1 MLFPLQAKIHLL
13 HCASMGDPERSILIR
28 CVDFLG
34 AKREE
39 LLPLAWA
46 FAYFFCLLCG
56 YSILRPVRDEMAI
69 EGGIKNLPWMMTATF
84 LTMLAVTPLFGWLSA
99 RCSRARL
106 LLAVYTFFV
115 INLLAFYLFM
125 ANHLYPEWVARSFFV
140 WLSVMNLFIVSVF
153 WSFMADLFTPEQGTR
168 LFGVIAAGGSSGALI
183 GPLITT
189 GLTFI
194 APVPVL
200 MLASMAFLLL
210 CLGCVYRLD
219 RWGRERTDQHRPQS
233 GEALGGSFLAGV
245 RLTFSSPY
253 LLGVCGYLAFLT
265 MTATFLYLEQTRLV
279 SEYLDQPEART
290 RLFSTLDFTTGLL
303 TWLTQVFI
311 TSRLIRRFGLVAGL
325 LFLPAISLAGFLGIA
340 LWPSLA
346 VYVVFSVLR
355 RVGEYALSKPAREV
369 LFTVV
374 SREEK
379 YKAKNFIDTAISRGG
394 DASTGWLVTGIK
406 ALGATTTHIALALVP
421 LMIAWAWLATV
432 LARQEKRRSA
442 STVPSMTES
451 SHRTG

>member
-1 MLFPLQAKIHLL
+1 MVGLDQTRLTRWAHT
-13 HCASMGDPERSILIR
+13 
-28 CVDFLG
+28 LG
-34 AKREE
+34 VKREE
-39 LLPLAWA
+39 FVPLAWA
-46 FAYFFCLLCG
+46 FVYFFCLLCG

-69 EGGIKNLPWMMTATF
+69 EGGLKHLPWMMTATF
-84 LTMLAVTPLFGWLSA
+84 LTMLAATPLFGWLSA
-99 RCSRARL
+99 RCSRYRL
-106 LLAVYTFFV
+106 LLTVYAFFIV
-115 INLLAFYLFM
+115 NLLAFYALM
-125 ANHLYPEWVARSFFV
+125 MSHLYPEWVARSFFV

-153 WSFMADLFTPEQGTR
+153 WSFMADLFTPEQGAR
-168 LFGVIAAGGSSGALI
+168 LFGVIAAGGSSGALV

-194 APVPVL
+194 VPVPVL
-200 MLASMAFLLL
+200 MLASMLFLTL

-219 RWGRERTDQHRPQS
+219 RWGREQSAHHQSRP
-233 GEALGGSFLAGV
+233 GDPLHGSFLAGI
-245 RLTFSSPY
+245 RLTMSSPY
-253 LLGVCGYLAFLT
+253 LLGICGYLAFLT

-290 RLFSTLDFTTGLL
+290 RLFSSLDFTTGLL
-303 TWLTQVFI
+303 TWLTQMFVTTRVI
-311 TSRLIRRFGLVAGL
+311 SRFGLVAPL
-325 LFLPAISLAGFLGIA
+325 LFLPVISLIGFLGIA
-340 LWPSLA
+340 LWPTLG

-394 DASTGWLVTGIK
+394 DASTGWLVTGVR
-406 ALGATTTHIALALVP
+406 ALGATTAHIALACVP

-432 LARQEKRRSA
+432 LAREEKRRSA
-442 STVPSMTES
+442 ATVSLMTES
-451 SHRTG
+451 SRRIV

>member
-1 MLFPLQAKIHLL
+1 MLGLDHTRLTRWAD
-13 HCASMGDPERSILIR
+13 S
-28 CVDFLG
+28 LG

-39 LLPLAWA
+39 LVPLAWA

-69 EGGIKNLPWMMTATF
+69 EGGLKHLPWMMTATF
-84 LTMLAVTPLFGWLSA
+84 LTMLAATPLFGWLSA
-99 RCSRARL
+99 RCSRYRL
-106 LLAVYTFFV
+106 LLTVYAFF
-115 INLLAFYLFM
+115 ITNLLVFYVLM
-125 ANHLYPEWVARSFFV
+125 TSHLYPEWVARSFFV

-153 WSFMADLFTPEQGTR
+153 WSFMADLFTPEQGAR
-168 LFGVIAAGGSSGALI
+168 LFGVIAAGGSSGALV

-194 APVPVL
+194 VSVPVL
-200 MLASMAFLLL
+200 MLASMVFLTL
-210 CLGCVYRLD
+210 CLGCVSRLD
-219 RWGRERTDQHRPQS
+219 RWGREQSAHHQSRP
-233 GEALGGSFLAGV
+233 GEPLRGSFLAGI
-245 RLTFSSPY
+245 RLTMSSPY
-253 LLGVCGYLAFLT
+253 LLGICGYLAFLT
-265 MTATFLYLEQTRLV
+265 MTATFLYFEQTRLV

-290 RLFSTLDFTTGLL
+290 RLFSSLDFTTGLL
-303 TWLTQVFI
+303 TWLTQMFVTKRVI
-311 TSRLIRRFGLVAGL
+311 SRFGLVAPL
-325 LFLPAISLAGFLGIA
+325 LFLPVISVVGFLGIA
-340 LWPSLA
+340 LWPTLA

-394 DASTGWLVTGIK
+394 DASTGWLVTGVK
-406 ALGATTTHIALALVP
+406 ALGATTAHMALACVP

-432 LARQEKRRSA
+432 LAREEKRRSA
-442 STVPSMTES
+442 ASSASMTERS
-451 SHRTG
+451 C

>member
-1 MLFPLQAKIHLL
+1 MVGLDHTRLTRWAY
-13 HCASMGDPERSILIR
+13 S
-28 CVDFLG
+28 LG
-34 AKREE
+34 VKREE
-39 LLPLAWA
+39 FVPLVWA
-46 FAYFFCLLCG
+46 FVYFFCLLCG

-69 EGGIKNLPWMMTATF
+69 EGGLKHLPWMMTATF
-84 LTMLAVTPLFGWLSA
+84 LTMLAATPLFGWLSA
-99 RCSRARL
+99 RCSRYRL
-106 LLAVYTFFV
+106 LLIVYAFFIV
-115 INLLAFYLFM
+115 NLLAFYALM
-125 ANHLYPEWVARSFFV
+125 MSHLYPEWVARSFFV

-153 WSFMADLFTPEQGTR
+153 WSFMADLFTPEQGAR
-168 LFGVIAAGGSSGALI
+168 LFGVIAAGGSSGALA

-194 APVPVL
+194 VSVPVL
-200 MLASMAFLLL
+200 MLASMLFLTL

-219 RWGRERTDQHRPQS
+219 RWGREQSAHHQSRP
-233 GEALGGSFLAGV
+233 GDPLRGSFLAGI
-245 RLTFSSPY
+245 RLTMSSPY
-253 LLGVCGYLAFLT
+253 LLGICGYLAFLT

-290 RLFSTLDFTTGLL
+290 RLFSSLDFTTGLL
-303 TWLTQVFI
+303 TWLTQMFVTTRVI
-311 TSRLIRRFGLVAGL
+311 SRFGLVAPL
-325 LFLPAISLAGFLGIA
+325 LFLPVISLIGFLGIA
-340 LWPSLA
+340 LWPTLG

-394 DASTGWLVTGIK
+394 DASTGWLVTGVR
-406 ALGATTTHIALALVP
+406 ALGATTAHIALACVP

-432 LARQEKRRSA
+432 LAREEKRRSA
-442 STVPSMTES
+442 ATVSSIAER
-451 SHRTG
+451 SHRTV